1 MYSTLKSVNV
11 SVYKKR
17 STAVLLPSRFCL
29 AIIIVA
35 AHDIMGDIMTLL
47 EDLVEVEP
55 LIFAID
61 LATLEGD
68 DE

>member
-1 MYSTLKSVNV
+1 VLIVVAVNDV
-11 SVYKKR
+11 N
-17 STAVLLPSRFCL
+17 
-29 AIIIVA
+29 
-35 AHDIMGDIMTLL
+35 GDTTTVL